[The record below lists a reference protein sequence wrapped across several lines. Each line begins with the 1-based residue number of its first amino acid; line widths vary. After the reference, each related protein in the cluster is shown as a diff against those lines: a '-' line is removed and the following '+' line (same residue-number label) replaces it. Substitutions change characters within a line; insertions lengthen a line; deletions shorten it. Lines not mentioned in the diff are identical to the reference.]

1 MALNVGDRLGDYEIV
16 GVLGAGGM
24 GRVYKVRNVISDRI
38 EAMKV
43 LLPDLVHESELAD
56 RFIRE
61 IKVQA
66 SFDHPHIAAL
76 YTASRIDNQL
86 VMIMEFVEGVSLGDL
101 VKQGRIPVPDSI
113 DYICQ
118 VLSALGYAHERGVIH
133 RDIKP
138 SNMMLTPQGVIKLMD
153 FGIAR
158 TAEDHKLTVTGATLG
173 SLFYMSP
180 EQVKATNVDGRS
192 DLYSVGITLY
202 EMVTGARPFHG
213 DSSYELMAAQLQ
225 ELPRPPIEMDP
236 TIPAPLNDVILLA
249 LEKEPARRFQTAQ
262 AFRFALESVRSS
274 LGLAPAAAPP
284 VDAESLRDAPASS
297 TMPMQA
303 AAAPAP
309 LSSSAPPPSLTAEP
323 APPVSA
329 RPTPPP
335 PAPAAGSH
343 RALYMAIGAVL
354 ALAVIIVAATQL
366 PRWLRTRAAATATT
380 TSPEPSGGPSTTAPQ
395 SIPEASTVPNAPE
408 TSAPAPSTT
417 QTLAPSGQGAGA
429 DQASQNAAAPASG
442 ALARTGRE
450 VPIAPAQQV
459 RASTTQRQG
468 RRPAA
473 SATPHPGASQAVE
486 TGISAQTPAAAP
498 QASAG
503 QSNAAAMQDLQERMV
518 ALGGRANAAKASV
531 ENLRQQQQSQGLG
544 LRADMTAAL
553 SSMEQYMDMADSA
566 LAKGDAVAAKRD
578 MDMAERQIEKLEK
591 FLGW

>member
-43 LLPDLVHESELAD
+43 LLPDLAHEPELAD

-61 IKVQA
+61 IKVLA

-76 YTASRIDNQL
+76 YTASRIENQL

-101 VKQGRIPVPDSI
+101 VKQGRIPVPNSI

-118 VLSALGYAHERGVIH
+118 VLSALSYAHERGVVH

-158 TAEDHKLTVTGATLG
+158 TAQDHKLTVTGATLG

-249 LEKEPARRFQTAQ
+249 LEKDPARRFQTAE
-262 AFRFALESVRSS
+262 AFRAALESVRSS
-274 LGLAPAAAPP
+274 LGLAPAAAAAPD
-284 VDAESLRDAPASS
+284 DASRRDQPTAYTMPLQAPATPAPMVSS
-297 TMPMQA
+297 PPPQPPA
-303 AAAPAP
+303 AAA
-309 LSSSAPPPSLTAEP
+309 

-329 RPTPPP
+329 H
-335 PAPAAGSH
+335 PAPATASH

-354 ALAVIIVAATQL
+354 ALAVVIVAATQL
-366 PRWLRTRAAATATT
+366 PRWLRTRAAATAPA
-380 TSPEPSGGPSTTAPQ
+380 TSVEPSSGPSVTTPRTDLDTSTPPDAPQ
-395 SIPEASTVPNAPE
+395 
-408 TSAPAPSTT
+408 APAAVPSST
-417 QTLAPSGQGAGA
+417 QTAAPSGHGAPVG
-429 DQASQNAAAPASG
+429 QVSPNASMPASER
-442 ALARTGRE
+442 LARNGQE
-450 VPIAPAQQV
+450 APSAPTPQV

-468 RRPAA
+468 TRPATSVTPPPAA
-473 SATPHPGASQAVE
+473 SQAME
-486 TGISAQTPAAAP
+486 TGTSAQAPSGAP
-498 QASAG
+498 QASAAA
-503 QSNAAAMQDLQERMV
+503 SNAAVLQELQERMV

-531 ENLRQQQQSQGLG
+531 ENLRQQQQRQGLG
-544 LRADMTAAL
+544 LRSDMAAAL
-553 SSMEQYMDMADSA
+553 GSMEQFMDMADAA
-566 LAKGDAVAAKRD
+566 LAKGDAAAAKRN
-578 MDMAERQIEKLEK
+578 MDMAERQLEKLEK
-591 FLGW
+591 FLGL

>member
-1 MALNVGDRLGDYEIV
+1 MALNVGDRMGDYEIV

-43 LLPDLVHESELAD
+43 LLPDLAHEPELAD

-76 YTASRIDNQL
+76 YTASRIENQL

-118 VLSALGYAHERGVIH
+118 VLSALSYAHERGVVH

-158 TAEDHKLTVTGATLG
+158 TAQDHRLTVTGATLG

-202 EMVTGARPFHG
+202 EIVTGARPFHG

-249 LEKEPARRFQTAQ
+249 LEKEPARRFQTAD
-262 AFRFALESVRSS
+262 AFRAALESVRSS

-284 VDAESLRDAPASS
+284 PAVESRRDQPTSF
-297 TMPMQA
+297 TMPTQA
-303 AAAPAP
+303 PPAPAP
-309 LSSSAPPPSLTAEP
+309 LSSSP
-323 APPVSA
+323 APPVSTA
-329 RPTPPP
+329 PRPPTPST
-335 PAPAAGSH
+335 GSH
-343 RALYMAIGAVL
+343 RALYMAIGAIL
-354 ALAVIIVAATQL
+354 AIAVIVGAATQL
-366 PRWLRTRAAATATT
+366 PRWLRTRAAATAPTA
-380 TSPEPSGGPSTTAPQ
+380 SPGPSSAPATTPSQ
-395 SIPEASTVPNAPE
+395 TIPEASTSPNAQGA
-408 TSAPAPSTT
+408 SATAPSST
-417 QTLAPSGQGAGA
+417 QTVSPSGQGAVA
-429 DQASQNAAAPASG
+429 DQGNRNASLPTSGPPAKPGQELQTAPAPQSRASSTQRRG
-442 ALARTGRE
+442 ART
-450 VPIAPAQQV
+450 
-459 RASTTQRQG
+459 
-468 RRPAA
+468 AA
-473 SATPHPGASQAVE
+473 SATPPLAASQAVE
-486 TGISAQTPAAAP
+486 SGASAQTPGAAP

-503 QSNAAAMQDLQERMV
+503 QSNAAALQELQDRMV
-518 ALGGRANAAKASV
+518 ALGGRANAAKESV
-531 ENLRQQQQSQGLG
+531 ENLRRQQQSQGLG
-544 LRADMTAAL
+544 LRSDMAAAL
-553 SSMEQYMDMADSA
+553 SSMEQYMDMADAA
-566 LAKGDAVAAKRD
+566 LAKGDADAAKRD
-578 MDMAERQIEKLEK
+578 MDRAERQIEKLEK
-591 FLGW
+591 FLGG

>member
-1 MALNVGDRLGDYEIV
+1 MALNVGDRLGDYEIA
-16 GVLGAGGM
+16 GLLGAGGM
-24 GRVYKVRNVISDRI
+24 GRVYKVRNVISDRV

-43 LLPDLVHESELAD
+43 LLPDLAHESELAD

-61 IKVQA
+61 IKVLA

-101 VKQGRIPVPDSI
+101 VKQGRIPVPESI

-118 VLSALGYAHERGVIH
+118 ALSALSYAHERGVVH

-158 TAEDHKLTVTGATLG
+158 SAQDHKLTVTGATLG

-180 EQVKATNVDGRS
+180 EQVKATTVDARS

-213 DSSYELMAAQLQ
+213 DSSFELMAAQIQ
-225 ELPRPPIEMDP
+225 EMPRPPIEMDP

-262 AFRFALESVRSS
+262 AFRSALESVRSG
-274 LGLAPAAAPP
+274 LGLAPAAAPSL
-284 VDAESLRDAPASS
+284 DAESRQDQPTSF

-303 AAAPAP
+303 PPAPAP
-309 LSSSAPPPSLTAEP
+309 VSSSPTPQPLATAPA
-323 APPVSA
+323 APVSA
-329 RPTPPP
+329 RPAPLP
-335 PAPAAGSH
+335 PAPTTGSH

-354 ALAVIIVAATQL
+354 ALVVIIGAATQL

-380 TSPEPSGGPSTTAPQ
+380 TSTEPSSGPSATTPQ
-395 SIPEASTVPNAPE
+395 TIPDASTSPNAQEASGTVPSEGQVP
-408 TSAPAPSTT
+408 P
-417 QTLAPSGQGAGA
+417 PSGQGAA
-429 DQASQNAAAPASG
+429 AEQANQNPSLQASAPTAK
-442 ALARTGRE
+442 TGRE
-450 VPIAPAQQV
+450 GTIAPAQQV
-459 RASTTQRQG
+459 RANAAQRQG
-468 RRPAA
+468 ARPAA
-473 SATPHPGASQAVE
+473 SATPLPAASQAVE
-486 TGISAQTPAAAP
+486 AGTSAQTPAAAP
-498 QASAG
+498 QAAAG
-503 QSNAAAMQDLQERMV
+503 QSNAAALEELQDRMV

-531 ENLRQQQQSQGLG
+531 ENLRQQMQSQGLG
-544 LRADMTAAL
+544 LRSDMAAAL
-553 SSMEQYMDMADSA
+553 SSMEQYMDMADAA
-566 LAKGDAVAAKRD
+566 LAKGDADAAKRD
-578 MDMAERQIEKLEK
+578 MDRAERQIEKLEK
-591 FLGW
+591 FLGG

>member
-1 MALNVGDRLGDYEIV
+1 VGDRLGDYEIV
-16 GVLGAGGM
+16 SVLGAGGM
-24 GRVYKVRNVISDRI
+24 GRVYKVRNTISDRV

-43 LLPDLVHESELAD
+43 LLPDLAHESELAD

-61 IKVQA
+61 IKVLA

-118 VLSALGYAHERGVIH
+118 ALSALSYAHERGVVH

-158 TAEDHKLTVTGATLG
+158 TAQDHKLTVTGATLG

-180 EQVKATNVDGRS
+180 EQVKATNVDARS

-213 DSSYELMAAQLQ
+213 DSSFELMAAQLQ

-249 LEKEPARRFQTAQ
+249 LEKEPVRRFQTAQ
-262 AFRFALESVRSS
+262 AFRTALESVRSG

-284 VDAESLRDAPASS
+284 LDAAKRREVPASF

-303 AAAPAP
+303 PPAPGPVSSPPAPQPSAAA
-309 LSSSAPPPSLTAEP
+309 P

-329 RPTPPP
+329 RPAPPP

-354 ALAVIIVAATQL
+354 ALAVIIGAATQL
-366 PRWLRTRAAATATT
+366 PRWLRTRAAATANTT
-380 TSPEPSGGPSTTAPQ
+380 TTEPSSSPSATAPQ
-395 SIPEASTVPNAPE
+395 TIPEASTSRNAQE
-408 TSAPAPSTT
+408 ASGAAPSSA
-417 QTLAPSGQGAGA
+417 QIPAPSGQGAA
-429 DQASQNAAAPASG
+429 PDQASENSSLQASAPPAKV
-442 ALARTGRE
+442 GR
-450 VPIAPAQQV
+450 VVTSAAQQV
-459 RASTTQRQG
+459 RTSTTQRQG
-468 RRPAA
+468 ARPAA
-473 SATPHPGASQAVE
+473 SATSLPAASKAVE
-486 TGISAQTPAAAP
+486 TGTSAQTPATAP
-498 QASAG
+498 QA
-503 QSNAAAMQDLQERMV
+503 AARQADAAVLQELQDRMV
-518 ALGGRANAAKASV
+518 ALGGRANAAKGSV
-531 ENLRQQQQSQGLG
+531 DNLRQQMQSQGLG
-544 LRADMTAAL
+544 LRSDMAAAL
-553 SSMEQYMDMADSA
+553 SSMEQYMDMADAA
-566 LAKGDAVAAKRD
+566 LAKGDADAAKRN
-578 MDMAERQIEKLEK
+578 MDRAERQIEKLEK
-591 FLGW
+591 FLGG